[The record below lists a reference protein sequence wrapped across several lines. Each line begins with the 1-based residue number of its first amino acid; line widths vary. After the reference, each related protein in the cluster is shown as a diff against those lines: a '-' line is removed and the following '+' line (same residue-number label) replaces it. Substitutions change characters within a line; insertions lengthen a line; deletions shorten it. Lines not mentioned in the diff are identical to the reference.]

1 MFKLTSKRMEQICQ
15 IVIRIWYID
24 VISAPPVYHD
34 DNIRV
39 KPSET
44 TPLRVAMTYLGH
56 PNHPYLTKRRNVD
69 IRIKLLAVFT
79 PNDVFT
85 IQP

>member
-1 MFKLTSKRMEQICQ
+1 MSN
-15 IVIRIWYID
+15 VIWIWYID
-24 VISAPPVYHD
+24 VISAPLVYHD

-39 KPSET
+39 KSKT

-56 PNHPYLTKRRNVD
+56 PNHPFLTKSRNID
-69 IRIKLLAVFT
+69 IRIKLLVVFT
-79 PNDVFT
+79 PLPYDVFT